1 MNETTCSRC
10 GTPCRVA
17 PSDDSPNTR
26 LLKRSSTPDGVCASC
41 AITAFIKGV
50 PTLMAGIEK
59 NGVNILR
66 LPMIQE
72 QFTGLL
78 DAGQSDAS
86 PDEVDWDRVVENWD
100 L

>member
-1 MNETTCSRC
+1 
-10 GTPCRVA
+10 
-17 PSDDSPNTR
+17 
-26 LLKRSSTPDGVCASC
+26 
-41 AITAFIKGV
+41 
-50 PTLMAGIEK
+50 MAGIEK